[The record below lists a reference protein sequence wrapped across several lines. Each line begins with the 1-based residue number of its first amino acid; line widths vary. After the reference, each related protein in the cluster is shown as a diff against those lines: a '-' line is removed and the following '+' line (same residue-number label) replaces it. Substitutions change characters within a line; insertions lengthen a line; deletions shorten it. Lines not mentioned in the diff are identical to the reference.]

1 MEDNNIQK
9 QLEYVKKSIEVE
21 SARIEQV
28 VEKMN
33 NLNNEINELTKWYQD
48 KVSKLRNHYEAM
60 ENSIIEGKKYIEKQQ
75 QFINENS

>member
-21 SARIEQV
+21 STRIEQV